1 MATKT
6 ATNSRRAIMRTKPA
20 SNGKAAQRTAAYTLT
35 DTAIGPLLVAAC
47 DGKLVAIK
55 FHVDERR
62 LTGALDELRHELH
75 STFALERDD
84 RALAPITKHL
94 RAYLEGKR
102 KDLDIPFDVSWVTP
116 FRRDV
121 LLAVAAVPR
130 GHVASYGE
138 IARRVGRPNAFRAV
152 GNTMRTNPI
161 PLVIPCHRVVGSNG
175 SLTGFGGGLDMKD
188 RLLALE
194 GARLP

>member
-1 MATKT
+1 MVTTTKKP
-6 ATNSRRAIMRTKPA
+6 SPRRA
-20 SNGKAAQRTAAYTLT
+20 GAQRQAQYTLT
-35 DTAIGPLLVAAC
+35 DTAIGPLLVATC
-47 DGKLVAIK
+47 DAKLVAIK

-62 LTGALDELRHELH
+62 LAGALDELRHELH
-75 STFALERDD
+75 GAFALERDD
-84 RALAPITKHL
+84 RALAPIAKHL
-94 RAYLEGKR
+94 RAYVEGKR
-102 KDLDIPFDVSWVTP
+102 NDLDIPFDVSWVTP

-121 LLAVAAVPR
+121 LVAVSKVPR
-130 GHVASYGE
+130 GSVATYGE

-175 SLTGFGGGLDMKD
+175 SLTGFGGGLDVKE

-194 GARLP
+194 GAALP